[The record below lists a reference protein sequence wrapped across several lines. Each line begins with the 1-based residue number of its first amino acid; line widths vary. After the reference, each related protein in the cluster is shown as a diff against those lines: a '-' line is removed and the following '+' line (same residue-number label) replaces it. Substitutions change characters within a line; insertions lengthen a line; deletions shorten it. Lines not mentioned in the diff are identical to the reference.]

1 MSTPNPLVTA
11 LGPVVLSIWTYTI
24 MLVVTGIL
32 FILFMIMFVVSLI
45 RYNKSVDK
53 FSIGNSMIYS
63 ITLLLF
69 ATISY
74 NLYMLKKIKLN

>member
-1 MSTPNPLVTA
+1 MSTPNPLATA
-11 LGPVVLSIWTYTI
+11 LAPVVLTIWTYII

-32 FILFMIMFVVSLI
+32 FILFVIMFVISLI

-53 FSIGNSMIYS
+53 FSIGNSLIYS

-69 ATISY
+69 AIISY